1 MNYEITG
8 KLVEKFE
15 TQQVTDRFRK
25 REFVLEIRETYNT
38 FERINHI
45 KFQASQERCSLLDFV
60 DLNEDIKVTFNVQGR
75 RWEKGDQVYYINT
88 LEARLIEKA
97 SAGQPQPDVR
107 QSAPVPQ
114 SSPGISPANL
124 NGMPPADN
132 IFVSE
137 EPDDLPF

>member
-1 MNYEITG
+1 MNYEIIG
-8 KLVEKFE
+8 KLSEKFE

-60 DLNEDIKVTFNVQGR
+60 DLNEDIKVTFNLQGR
-75 RWEKGDQVYYINT
+75 KWEKADQVYYINT

-97 SAGQPQPDVR
+97 G
-107 QSAPVPQ
+107 SAPVQQGSRVADEPSTPLQ
-114 SSPGISPANL
+114 NSPGPSPTPENSI
-124 NGMPPADN
+124 DH
-132 IFVSE
+132 E
-137 EPDDLPF
+137 DPDDLPF